1 MFVVIDTNIIVS
13 ALLSS
18 KNDSA
23 TVQVMEKVFR
33 QEIKPVYS
41 KEIFAEYTN
50 VLNRP
55 KFHFSKE
62 LVEYMLSAI
71 KQFGVLKEPKETVMV
86 VLPDMK
92 DVPFYRLVLE
102 SEDTYLVTGNIKHF
116 PQESRIMT
124 ARQLI
129 DILNGTDKK

>member
-33 QEIKPVYS
+33 QEIKPIYS

-50 VLNRP
+50 ILNRS
-55 KFHFSKE
+55 KFRFSKE
-62 LVEYMLSAI
+62 LVDYMLLAI
-71 KQFGVLKEPKETVMV
+71 KQFGILKEPVEDAVI
-86 VLPDMK
+86 VLPDIK

>member
-71 KQFGVLKEPKETVMV
+71 KQFGILKEPKETVMV

-102 SEDTYLVTGNIKHF
+102 SENTYLVTGNIKHF
-116 PQESRIMT
+116 LQESRIMT

-129 DILNGTDKK
+129 DILTGTDKK

>member
-18 KNDSA
+18 KDDSA

-33 QEIKPVYS
+33 QEVTPIYS

-62 LVEYMLSAI
+62 LVDYMLSAI
-71 KQFGVLKEPKETVMV
+71 KQFGILREPVGDAMI

-92 DVPFYRLVLE
+92 DVPFYMLVLE
-102 SEDTYLVTGNIKHF
+102 SEDACLITGNIKHF

-129 DILNGTDKK
+129 DILNCTDKK

>member
-71 KQFGVLKEPKETVMV
+71 KQFGILKEPKETVMV

>member
-13 ALLSS
+13 SLLSI

-41 KEIFAEYTN
+41 KEIFTEYTN

-71 KQFGVLKEPKETVMV
+71 KQFGILKEPKETVMV

-129 DILNGTDKK
+129 DILNSTDKK